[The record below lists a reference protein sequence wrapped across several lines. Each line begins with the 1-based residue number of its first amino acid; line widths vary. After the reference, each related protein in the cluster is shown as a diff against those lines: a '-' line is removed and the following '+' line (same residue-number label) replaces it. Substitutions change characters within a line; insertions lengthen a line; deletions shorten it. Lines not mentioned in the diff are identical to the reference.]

1 MSDTSILFTKT
12 SNVLRDELVS
22 QLKDENQF
30 LKTTLYKKTN
40 LLNGS
45 KIKIPIRV
53 IPNYYNSEQ
62 QATFM
67 LDTSSNYIIGGFDE
81 HEEQY
86 VKAIFIEDTSNGQYS
101 KVLVKDAQEQVRCIR
116 VYTRHIEFVDPLIN
130 KIFDELI

>member
-1 MSDTSILFTKT
+1 MSETSILFTKA

-40 LLNGS
+40 LLTGS

-53 IPNYYNSEQ
+53 IPNYYNAEQ
-62 QATFM
+62 QAIFM

-86 VKAIFIEDTSNGQYS
+86 AKAIFIEDTSNGQYS
-101 KVLVKDAQEQVRCIR
+101 KVLVKNAQEQIRCIR

-130 KIFDELI
+130 KMFDELM